1 MFYPSRH
8 LVIKS
13 LFFLSIFLFS
23 CVNQTAKKKEKPIAK
38 EVAQANSEMP
48 ITLQYLSVVLGK
60 EEYGVDI
67 LRVQEIRSWEPVS
80 RVPNVPLYE
89 KGVVNLRG
97 AIVPIIDLRERFAL
111 SKVEYTPLTVVVVLQ
126 TGSGS
131 HTRIMGVVVD
141 SVSDVISVDKSEI
154 QGAPDFGTKVSNE
167 FINGLVS
174 VNERMVMLL
183 DVDKLLTLD
192 TMELIES

>member
-1 MFYPSRH
+1 MSQENEKTE
-8 LVIKS
+8 VEDIA
-13 LFFLSIFLFS
+13 
-23 CVNQTAKKKEKPIAK
+23 NAKK
-38 EVAQANSEMP
+38 NSDTT
-48 ITLQYLSVVLGK
+48 IIQYLSFVLGK

-80 RVPNVPLYE
+80 RVPNVPAYE

-97 AIVPIIDLRERFAL
+97 AIVPIIDLRERFTL

-141 SVSDVISVDKSEI
+141 SVSDVISVERTEI

-174 VNERMVMLL
+174 VSERMVMLL
-183 DVDKLLTLD
+183 DVDKLLILENT
-192 TMELIES
+192 EQPEN

>member
-1 MFYPSRH
+1 MSQENETSA
-8 LVIKS
+8 VE
-13 LFFLSIFLFS
+13 
-23 CVNQTAKKKEKPIAK
+23 A
-38 EVAQANSEMP
+38 VAQANSETP
-48 ITLQYLSVVLGK
+48 ITIQYLSFVLGK

-126 TGSGS
+126 TGSGN

-183 DVDKLLTLD
+183 DVDKLLTLEA
-192 TMELIES
+192 MEQPEN

>member
-1 MFYPSRH
+1 MSEKNENEIEIDA
-8 LVIKS
+8 LEDENS
-13 LFFLSIFLFS
+13 
-23 CVNQTAKKKEKPIAK
+23 AKKSSDTSTI
-38 EVAQANSEMP
+38 
-48 ITLQYLSVVLGK
+48 IQYLSFVLGK

-80 RVPNVPLYE
+80 RVPNVPFYE

-97 AIVPIIDLRERFAL
+97 AIVPIIDLRERFSL
-111 SKVEYTPLTVVVVLQ
+111 SKPEYTPLTVVVVLQ

-141 SVSDVISVDKSEI
+141 SVSDVISIERTDI
-154 QGAPDFGTKVSNE
+154 QSAPDFGTKVSNE

-183 DVDKLLTLD
+183 DVDKLLLLETLEQND
-192 TMELIES
+192 Y

>member
-1 MFYPSRH
+1 MSQENETPA
-8 LVIKS
+8 V
-13 LFFLSIFLFS
+13 
-23 CVNQTAKKKEKPIAK
+23 VE
-38 EVAQANSEMP
+38 EVAAQKSSDN
-48 ITLQYLSVVLGK
+48 TTQYLSFVLGK

-80 RVPNVPLYE
+80 RVPNVPPYE

-126 TGSGS
+126 TGSGN

-141 SVSDVISVDKSEI
+141 SVSDVISVERNEI

-174 VNERMVMLL
+174 VSERMVMLL
-183 DVDKLLTLD
+183 DVDKLLT
-192 TMELIES
+192 IENLEQNEN